1 MRSDAGSWQQFMSE
15 PDLTSRV
22 DRIERDLES
31 VARDRAKTERTLRRA
46 IALGVQEARRQR
58 ARSRELDEKF
68 DRKMDQL
75 ASAQLLTEEKLRA
88 FIDSQN
94 APA

>member
-1 MRSDAGSWQQFMSE
+1 MSE

>member
-1 MRSDAGSWQQFMSE
+1 MSE

-46 IALGVQEARRQR
+46 IALAVQDAQRQR
-58 ARSRELDEKF
+58 ARNREF
-68 DRKMDQL
+68 DVKMGHL
-75 ASAQLLTEEKLRA
+75 ASAQLLTKEKLRA
-88 FIDSQN
+88 FIDAQTHRHN
-94 APA
+94 GHE